1 MGMTNPATADL
12 ADTSAWTIFA
22 TEKDREMAF
31 RLARGR
37 YQENLLR
44 GNVESWSGSTLK
56 GKARDWGLQY
66 RRSRES
72 LLARMRG
79 AGLKL
84 KFQRVGRGRRMVL
97 VVG

>member
-1 MGMTNPATADL
+1 VDMTNPANPSDL
-12 ADTSAWTIFA
+12 AESWTVFA
-22 TEKDREMAF
+22 SEKDREIALS
-31 RLARGR
+31 LARGR

-44 GNVESWSGSTLK
+44 GNAESWSGSTLR

-72 LLARMRG
+72 LLDRMR
-79 AGLKL
+79 ASGLKL
-84 KFQRVGRGRRMVL
+84 EFRRVGRGRRMVL